1 MKNLGF
7 LSIIA
12 IALGLMAFTP
22 DHKSDNK
29 KRIHVC
35 SSDSKLD
42 FDLVNKTGYDI
53 ESIFVS
59 PTTEKA
65 WGEDIMGKDLLK
77 DGETVEISF
86 DPGETDKLWDIYVT
100 WHGYDASE
108 DVYWVGFDLSKISEI
123 TLFYEHETGKTWA
136 TTK

>member
-1 MKNLGF
+1 MKTLG
-7 LSIIA
+7 LLTILATTI
-12 IALGLMAFTP
+12 GLMAFKP
-22 DHKSDNK
+22 VSKPEHNQ
-29 KRIHVC
+29 RIHVC
-35 SSDSKLD
+35 NGTNLD

-65 WGEDIMGKDLLK
+65 WGEDVMGKELLK

-123 TLFYEHETGKTWA
+123 TLYYEHETGKTWA